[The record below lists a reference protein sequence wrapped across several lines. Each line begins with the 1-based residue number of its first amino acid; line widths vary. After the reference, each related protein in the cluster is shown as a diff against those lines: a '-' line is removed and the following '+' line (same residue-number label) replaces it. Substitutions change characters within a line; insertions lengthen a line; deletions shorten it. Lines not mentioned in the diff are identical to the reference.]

1 MNSNFTEIKSESK
14 ADEESSME
22 QTVNRLNVETG
33 DVEYIMY
40 RFTFNS
46 GKGNDSDITDKRLI
60 AKLSR
65 EICSVVKK
73 HINEIFFI
81 NGLSLGIENH
91 SSKGKQKGE
100 ICMEHIHIHFKGT
113 FRVLS
118 KINNLLS
125 KYKKITENI
134 NQEIKLILAMACEC
148 EKALFNNRSCWVS
161 SNVSKWSKAVESTWL
176 VGVVLL
182 SCSCVFIGHCS
193 SDTTFDCFK
202 LHPPQPTG

>member
-22 QTVNRLNVETG
+22 QTANRLNVETG

-65 EICSVVKK
+65 EIRSVVKK

-100 ICMEHIHIHFKGT
+100 I
-113 FRVLS
+113 
-118 KINNLLS
+118 
-125 KYKKITENI
+125 
-134 NQEIKLILAMACEC
+134 
-148 EKALFNNRSCWVS
+148 
-161 SNVSKWSKAVESTWL
+161 
-176 VGVVLL
+176 
-182 SCSCVFIGHCS
+182 
-193 SDTTFDCFK
+193 
-202 LHPPQPTG
+202 